1 MGRVVI
7 GSASSIGCPKAFL
20 TKSLAV
26 NNRVALEIKDKA
38 SNKRSLI
45 RELSTLSVL
54 STLSE
59 LSILSELI
67 ALASGHLS
75 YFGLLL

>member
-1 MGRVVI
+1 MMCYGESVI

-20 TKSLAV
+20 TKYLAV

-38 SNKRSLI
+38 PNKRSLV
-45 RELSTLSVL
+45 RELT
-54 STLSE
+54 TLSE